1 MATISAASHLPPT
14 ATPDDY
20 GNSQLT
26 PDSRHESC
34 LAPTRPWR
42 CRCQLGCR
50 PTRPRTEDGPACSA
64 PVPSGVQGVPQG
76 PLAIL
81 RAVRQGFVLVLRQ
94 RELPACARGRAP
106 STRKSE
112 RVSAQA
118 TAL

>member
-50 PTRPRTEDGPACSA
+50 PARQRTEAGPACSE
-64 PVPSGVQGVPQG
+64 PVPRGVQGVRQG
-76 PLAIL
+76 PLAVL
-81 RAVRQGFVLVLRQ
+81 RAVRQGFVFVLAGRGLPECACG
-94 RELPACARGRAP
+94 RE
-106 STRKSE
+106 
-112 RVSAQA
+112 
-118 TAL
+118 